1 MGGMLVNACP
11 VFICATVN
19 TIASILTKCHMA
31 QMVIDDGCSF
41 VMGRWQWIGV
51 WGAAKSPVIDT
62 L

>member
-1 MGGMLVNACP
+1 
-11 VFICATVN
+11 
-19 TIASILTKCHMA
+19 MA
-31 QMVIDDGCSF
+31 QMVIDDGFSF